1 MTRWLKKRR
10 LWFWELRR
18 NPVWSEPALP
28 PYVKF
33 NPEGVNPEP
42 GELQPGD
49 ISMAKAAEEFLAED
63 EPGEM
68 NGDLH
73 LRPGARDHRDRC
85 NPTDAA
91 CAPGARTKRSSGG
104 SGSLKLATKSDH
116 NAS

>member
-10 LWFWELRR
+10 LWFWGLHR

-28 PYVKF
+28 PYVKI

-68 NGDLH
+68 NGDLRH
-73 LRPGARDHRDRC
+73 RPGTITRPARARPRPGARR
-85 NPTDAA
+85 
-91 CAPGARTKRSSGG
+91 
-104 SGSLKLATKSDH
+104 
-116 NAS
+116 